1 MKTIEERAKE
11 FAQNYEII
19 PNGMDCE
26 DCDTC
31 TKCKTYTRYVD
42 IVNEQKA
49 IDDAILLK
57 LKSAWEKQ
65 AQINH
70 NDELNYQ
77 QGYHDAIEEACD
89 WFGDYLT
96 ELRDSVNWFYG
107 SSKTKSG
114 RDRFMEAM
122 NR

>member
-1 MKTIEERAKE
+1 MKTIEERAKRASE
-11 FAQNYEII
+11 GYDDD
-19 PNGMDCE
+19 GYSTGLYMG
-26 DCDTC
+26 
-31 TKCKTYTRYVD
+31 YVEGAK
-42 IVNEQKA
+42 EQKA

-70 NDELNYQ
+70 DDELNYK

-107 SSKTKSG
+107 SSKMKSG
-114 RDRFMEAM
+114 KDRFMEAM
-122 NR
+122 KK